1 MDQLSLNL
9 SDRPWPRNN
18 NKIPPCMMWTNH
30 ISSTSNHFLCIIYN
44 NLIIFFSSLEP
55 RANLQ
60 FSFWLYPPNLNHVW
74 IRKNHFFRFIQNM
87 SIFLNLFRR
96 NSVPASQN
104 LLSNQRQDDES
115 SQSESEFKIR
125 VKVSLFWAM
134 NRVSSL
140 ENFYIQ
146 KFLGTLHRSNFK
158 NIHSIRKRKIQ
169 WNSLLKNPFFNFN

>member
-1 MDQLSLNL
+1 M
-9 SDRPWPRNN
+9 
-18 NKIPPCMMWTNH
+18 
-30 ISSTSNHFLCIIYN
+30 
-44 NLIIFFSSLEP
+44 EP

-74 IRKNHFFRFIQNM
+74 IRKNHFLFRFIQNM

-125 VKVSLFWAM
+125 VKVCIFGHKFFKILLKVIIIIFILIILLRINLWR
-134 NRVSSL
+134 NRNL
-140 ENFYIQ
+140 NMENMLLKI
-146 KFLGTLHRSNFK
+146 K
-158 NIHSIRKRKIQ
+158 KRKMVFN
-169 WNSLLKNPFFNFN
+169 WFRKWFLLIGL